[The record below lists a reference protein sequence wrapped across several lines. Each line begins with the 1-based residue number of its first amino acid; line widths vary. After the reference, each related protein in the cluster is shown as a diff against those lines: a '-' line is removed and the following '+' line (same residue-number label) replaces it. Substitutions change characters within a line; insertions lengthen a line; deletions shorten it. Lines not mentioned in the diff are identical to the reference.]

1 MTELISYSQGALE
14 RKASEASDGGPRM
27 KKAVGDVG
35 RDAGVNEVDGIRASA
50 VLSLK

>member
-14 RKASEASDGGPRM
+14 RKALEASDGGPRM

-35 RDAGVNEVDGIRASA
+35 KDAGVNEVES
-50 VLSLK
+50 VQVQFSP